1 MGAIYQRKQLL
12 QLVRITDQYNDLDR
26 NEFGIITGA
35 LTYKDKMVSDIMTP
49 IGDVFMVSN
58 SDLLDFKTMSKIIQS
73 GYRCEGF
80 CGKIVGQL
88 DLCGPYPGSVSLVP
102 TFSP

>member
-1 MGAIYQRKQLL
+1 
-12 QLVRITDQYNDLDR
+12 VRITDQYNDLDR

-58 SDLLDFKTMSKIIQS
+58 TDLLDFKTMSKIIQS

-80 CGKIVGQL
+80 CGKIGSA
-88 DLCGPYPGSVSLVP
+88 GSVWAIP
-102 TFSP
+102 GFSWLGSHLLPVSTRVHVF